1 MADSAFVLAD
11 IDKLVQFEKK
21 SDEAIKEFDAIKEK
35 FNDINTTLLKKWKGE
50 GKDAYKKESDHI
62 MENIGGIRIF
72 LIPSTM
78 EWSKTLRTLIF
89 SLTKNSESL
98 IRIHRRMKENKI

>member
-50 GKDAYKKESDHI
+50 IMYEAFKDATVSTREKGETDETAGWSFSDETYTATLDWKE
-62 MENIGGIRIF
+62 
-72 LIPSTM
+72 
-78 EWSKTLRTLIF
+78 K
-89 SLTKNSESL
+89 
-98 IRIHRRMKENKI
+98 

>member
-35 FNDINTTLLKKWKGE
+35 FNDINTILLKKWKGE

-62 MENIGGIRIF
+62 MENIGGIKDI
-72 LIPSTM
+72 LDSINNGVV
-78 EWSKTLRTLIF
+78 KD
-89 SLTKNSESL
+89 TKDAYLQLDEEL
-98 IRIHRRMKENKI
+98 GEFNKNPQTAEGE